1 MHCLLAILL
10 LAADQARDNDRL
22 AVMGLDRN
30 NGHYEIYNADGR
42 RQFRGVETGSDIMIA
57 ARPTDGPGTYMAVY
71 CSPSKSLRYLGRYI
85 TKDTKKLDDISNY
98 GFHQDITKERRCLDV
113 IKQKLK
119 LPSNRR
125 GLHISELFHLDC
137 SKSTIYSL
145 AFQNNFCIQD
155 IKGQILTPCRRN
167 HRRIGVD
174 NLFLMSDVVMGRRFI
189 LKIEANG
196 LHTALAWYQG
206 YLNIFQKGKL
216 DTTWHP
222 MIQSVPKID
231 NYYRIT
237 EFIANSFVEIGSI
250 KSALTQDEITII
262 STSTDDQRLKSSNY
276 PAEES
281 HIKEQLQ
288 ILSQKALRLNESPAH
303 GLIGPFIE

>member
-1 MHCLLAILL
+1 MPLS
-10 LAADQARDNDRL
+10 
-22 AVMGLDRN
+22 
-30 NGHYEIYNADGR
+30 GHQDYYRMYAPNEMR
-42 RQFRGVETGSDIMIA
+42 HFRGVEAGSDVILAKSQI
-57 ARPTDGPGTYMAVY
+57 RGPGTHMAVY
-71 CSPSKSLRYLGRYI
+71 CSPSKSLRYIAEYI
-85 TKDTKKLDDISNY
+85 SKGADHLDELSAY
-98 GFHQDITKERRCLDV
+98 GFHQPNSREIKCLTYIRQELKNFSGTKLIP
-113 IKQKLK
+113 IKKFLRVQ
-119 LPSNRR
+119 
-125 GLHISELFHLDC
+125 DC